1 MRIIGNFLWLL
12 FGGLLYAF
20 TYFIE
25 SLFFAITI
33 VGIPIALQIFKIG
46 LLCLWPFGA
55 EIKKTPNPPSY
66 IRIPLNILWIIL
78 G

>member
-33 VGIPIALQIFKIG
+33 VGIPIALQIFKSRHI
-46 LLCLWPFGA
+46 
-55 EIKKTPNPPSY
+55 
-66 IRIPLNILWIIL
+66 
-78 G
+78 